1 MKALKIP
8 FLLFLFLFACNQQ
21 QNADQVKVEIQ
32 EQLNKCVEAV
42 NSKDIE
48 LYMDQIPDDF
58 VIYDDQGELITR
70 EKQKAYVL
78 RDWAIIDTTL
88 SNRFWVDSLQLMGD
102 SAIAFT
108 SQKWERMMFRPDGIN
123 TDTVL
128 TTQKH
133 RETWKKTA
141 KGWLNYDVKELGGE
155 IYINGL
161 KYDQQKQ

>member
-1 MKALKIP
+1 MKNQ
-8 FLLFLFLFACNQQ
+8 LFLILLLCSCQAQKNP
-21 QNADQVKVEIQ
+21 DQVKAEIQ
-32 EQLNKCVEAV
+32 AQLNKCVKAV
-42 NSKDIE
+42 NNKNID
-48 LYMDQIPDDF
+48 LYMDQIPEDF
-58 VIYDDQGELITR
+58 VIYDEKGEVITR
-70 EKQKAYVL
+70 EMQKAYVL

-102 SAIAFT
+102 SAIVFT

-161 KYDQQKQ
+161 RYDQQKQ